1 MEVLTSG
8 RLVDSPAAALNADS
22 LTPQMRMMLKAMNPD
37 SKMPAPIIKFE
48 INPKSEV
55 IKNLDSLRKSNP
67 DTAKLVLDQLYDNA
81 LLAAGLL
88 ENPRTM
94 ANRLN
99 EILAKVRP

>member
-1 MEVLTSG
+1 
-8 RLVDSPAAALNADS
+8 
-22 LTPQMRMMLKAMNPD
+22 MRMMLKARNPD

-94 ANRLN
+94 AKRLN

>member
-1 MEVLTSG
+1 M
-8 RLVDSPAAALNADS
+8 
-22 LTPQMRMMLKAMNPD
+22 
-37 SKMPAPIIKFE
+37 
-48 INPKSEV
+48 
-55 IKNLDSLRKSNP
+55 RKSNP

-94 ANRLN
+94 AKRLN